1 MTAPLD
7 LDTLELLADI
17 QDDLRNQIAR
27 RQLRME
33 TIDADTPIDDLIE
46 ARRGFKRMCA
56 YLTWR
61 SP

>member
-17 QDDLRNQIAR
+17 QEDLRNQIAR
-27 RQLRME
+27 RRLRTE
-33 TIDADTPIDDLIE
+33 TIDADTPIDDLVGAGE
-46 ARRGFKRMCA
+46 EFKRMVA
-56 YLTWR
+56 VLTWR